1 MERKSK
7 KGNTGKVISQE
18 GELKKKVPKRSW
30 FIINEISTHTI
41 SYGVIMPLELMAV
54 SSVADPA
61 IQQKMLES
69 GTTIIIQAEKW
80 MIS

>member
-1 MERKSK
+1 MEIIKSLENRIILL

-41 SYGVIMPLELMAV
+41 S
-54 SSVADPA
+54 
-61 IQQKMLES
+61 
-69 GTTIIIQAEKW
+69 
-80 MIS
+80 